1 MLNRLR
7 EGNHTNKDIMQL
19 KERPIILPSSA
30 NYPKDAAHLFVRN
43 SKVNDF
49 NNEAHN
55 ALSVQSTLSWHKI
68 VSLVSSLRSSCS

>member
-55 ALSVQSTLSWHKI
+55 ALPGTKYSIMAQDNVIGVQSQEL
-68 VSLVSSLRSSCS
+68 